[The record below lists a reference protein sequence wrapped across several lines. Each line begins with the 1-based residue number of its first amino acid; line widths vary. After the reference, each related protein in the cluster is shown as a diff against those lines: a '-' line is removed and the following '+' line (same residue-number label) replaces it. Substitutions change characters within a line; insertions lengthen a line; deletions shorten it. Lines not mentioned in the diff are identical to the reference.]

1 MKFNQL
7 GLSKDLESG
16 LEMMGFEE
24 PTPIQKQA
32 IPIILNGKDLI
43 ACAQTGTGKTAAFVL
58 PLLSL
63 LSKYKNKKN
72 VKALIITPT
81 RELAKQIDSQ
91 IEGFAYFTNNSSY
104 LLYIIA

>member
-43 ACAQTGTGKTAAFVL
+43 ACAQTGT
-58 PLLSL
+58 SL
-63 LSKYKNKKN
+63 LVFCIKNIK
-72 VKALIITPT
+72 
-81 RELAKQIDSQ
+81 
-91 IEGFAYFTNNSSY
+91 
-104 LLYIIA
+104 